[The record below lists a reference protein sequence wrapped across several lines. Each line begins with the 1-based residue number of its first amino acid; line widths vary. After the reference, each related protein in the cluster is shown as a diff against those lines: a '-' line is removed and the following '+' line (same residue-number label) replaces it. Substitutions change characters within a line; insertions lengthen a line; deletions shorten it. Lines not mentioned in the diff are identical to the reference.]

1 MDYLDGV
8 EWRLTA
14 TPAGACRH
22 PDELPADARWQS
34 AQVPGTVVSS
44 IDSVADL
51 QPDSLDWWLLA
62 SATAPEGIATTL
74 TFGGIATRATIWI
87 GGVESARTRS
97 MFVPV
102 SIDLEAGSGPVHIA
116 VRIESMDAH
125 LKKRRPRGRWRS
137 SLVAQ
142 QGLRHERTTLLGR
155 APVYGPLPPVVGLW
169 RPVELRE
176 RPTVRNIRMHAAARG
191 ADGTVRVRAD
201 LGAPAE
207 SVVVRIG
214 AERISIPSHTDRID
228 ASVVVPDVAL
238 WWPHTHGEPT
248 LYPWELEV
256 DGSVV
261 GSGTLGFRSAHL
273 DRTDRSVTLTVNGI
287 RTFARG
293 GCWVPPDP
301 TRMWVDADRMRCEL
315 ERIRDAGHN
324 MVRVVGTLVYEQ
336 REFWSLCAELGI
348 LVWQD
353 VMVATFDPPEDED
366 FVEAFEQELAELT
379 GLVGGNPALAV
390 VSGGSETQQQ
400 PTMLGVPADGQ
411 CMSLLEKLIP
421 EFLESELPGTPYVTS
436 SPSSTT
442 GELHTHVGDG
452 IAHYFGVGG
461 YLRPLSDVRT
471 ARVRFAAECLAFSI
485 PPERRSVEKMFG
497 SATVAGH
504 HPDWKAAVPR
514 DRGSSWDFEDVRD
527 HYVREIFGVDPHL
540 VRRDDAELYLDYGR
554 AAVCEA
560 VSSSYMHWRR
570 TDSECSGALVL
581 TLRDLVPGAG
591 WGLIDSA
598 GIPKAPW
605 YSLARL
611 SGAVAIFLVD
621 DGLDG
626 LTVELVVDTAEPVH
640 GTLRVT
646 LHGATGAAGEP
657 YECPVE
663 LGAHSSQ
670 RISVDRVL
678 GSFTDAGHAYRFGSQ
693 TYAAVSVDLVDSSG
707 ITLAQAVHL
716 VGARHARQN
725 GIGLEAH
732 AEPVDDGVWSLTV
745 STRWAAQYVCIDVDG
760 LEVSDSWFH
769 LAPGSRRVLTVTGD
783 KAQVKGHVRAL
794 NSVERA
800 QIS

>member
-1 MDYLDGV
+1 
-8 EWRLTA
+8 
-14 TPAGACRH
+14 
-22 PDELPADARWQS
+22 
-34 AQVPGTVVSS
+34 
-44 IDSVADL
+44 
-51 QPDSLDWWLLA
+51 
-62 SATAPEGIATTL
+62 
-74 TFGGIATRATIWI
+74 
-87 GGVESARTRS
+87 
-97 MFVPV
+97 
-102 SIDLEAGSGPVHIA
+102 GSGA
-116 VRIESMDAH
+116 
-125 LKKRRPRGRWRS
+125 
-137 SLVAQ
+137 
-142 QGLRHERTTLLGR
+142 
-155 APVYGPLPPVVGLW
+155 
-169 RPVELRE
+169 
-176 RPTVRNIRMHAAARG
+176 
-191 ADGTVRVRAD
+191 
-201 LGAPAE
+201 
-207 SVVVRIG
+207 
-214 AERISIPSHTDRID
+214 
-228 ASVVVPDVAL
+228 
-238 WWPHTHGEPT
+238 
-248 LYPWELEV
+248 
-256 DGSVV
+256 
-261 GSGTLGFRSAHL
+261 LGFRSVHL
-273 DRTDRSVTLTVNGI
+273 DRTDRAVTLTVNGI

-301 TRMWVDADRMRCEL
+301 VRMWVDSDRMRFEL
-315 ERIRDAGHN
+315 ERVRAAGHN
-324 MVRVVGTLVYEQ
+324 MVRVVGTLMYEQ

-366 FVEAFEQELAELT
+366 FVDVFEQELAVLT

-400 PTMLGVPADGQ
+400 PTMLGVPSDGQ
-411 CMSLLEKLIP
+411 YMSLLEKMIP
-421 EFLESELPGTPYVTS
+421 EFVESELPGTPYVTS

-485 PPERRSVEKMFG
+485 PPERRSVERMFG

-527 HYVREIFGVDPHL
+527 HYVRDIFGVDPHL

-560 VSSSYMHWRR
+560 VSASYMHWRR
-570 TDSECSGALVL
+570 TDSECTGALVL

-611 SGAVAIFLVD
+611 SSPVAVFLVD

-626 LTVELVVDTAEPVH
+626 LTVELVDDTAETVH

-646 LHGATGAAGEP
+646 LHGPTGAAGEP
-657 YECPVE
+657 YECRIE
-663 LGAHSSQ
+663 LGPHSSR
-670 RISVDRVL
+670 RISVDRL
-678 GSFTDAGHAYRFGSQ
+678 IGSFTDANHAYRFGTQ
-693 TYAAVSVDLVDSSG
+693 TYAAVSVDVVDPSG
-707 ITLAQAVHL
+707 TTLAQAVHL

-725 GIGLEAH
+725 DIGLEAH
-732 AEPVDDGVWSLTV
+732 ATPVDDGVWSLTV
-745 STRWAAQYVCIDVDG
+745 STQWAAQYVCIDVDG

-783 KAQVKGHVRAL
+783 KAQVTGHVRAL
-794 NSVERA
+794 NSVKRA
-800 QIS
+800 QIG